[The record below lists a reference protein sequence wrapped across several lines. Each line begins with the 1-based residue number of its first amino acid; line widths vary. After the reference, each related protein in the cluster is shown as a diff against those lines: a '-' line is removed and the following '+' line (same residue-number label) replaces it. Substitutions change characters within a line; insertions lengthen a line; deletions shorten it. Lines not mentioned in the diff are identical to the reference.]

1 MKLVLQCRFLSTKYD
16 SNLNYRNIS
25 NHKTFRHHLFCIII
39 LFISEL
45 YTYVT
50 KHLTYLRGE
59 FHHITYLSYYNSFE
73 VVKDLNDISLL
84 YDSWSILICFATIFP
99 LSYIIRWIIR
109 SLWFKVKNGGC
120 FTLISV
126 TNLFT
131 TTFIR

>member
-1 MKLVLQCRFLSTKYD
+1 MKLVLQCRFLSTTYD

-50 KHLTYLRGE
+50 KYLTYLRGE

-73 VVKDLNDISLL
+73 VVKDLNDNTTHDL
-84 YDSWSILICFATIFP
+84 YLFCFATIFP